1 MREIVNKDIPD
12 LIYLDIFPEMLIGH
26 LYNQTKYIKTYHK
39 HAGKYEVVDDE
50 KSTFIDE
57 RMLISSL
64 YDIQ

>member
-1 MREIVNKDIPD
+1 
-12 LIYLDIFPEMLIGH
+12 MLIGH